1 MCSCESRLQGPC
13 LDQLSLSGSEDYK
26 LNYMKRGKKKHEKK
40 LILTGKYNAFH
51 LLSFIFIDDFHYTVQ
66 KTTLQLVLGS
76 DILLL
81 IYKLCLLRKRKKPLP
96 SASHIV
102 LVF

>member
-1 MCSCESRLQGPC
+1 M
-13 LDQLSLSGSEDYK
+13 
-26 LNYMKRGKKKHEKK
+26 
-40 LILTGKYNAFH
+40 LILTGKNNAFH

-81 IYKLCLLRKRKKPLP
+81 IYKLCLLRKEKNHSLLPVILSLFFNYHQQREKALMPRRNVHIFSTTKKF
-96 SASHIV
+96 INV
-102 LVF
+102 